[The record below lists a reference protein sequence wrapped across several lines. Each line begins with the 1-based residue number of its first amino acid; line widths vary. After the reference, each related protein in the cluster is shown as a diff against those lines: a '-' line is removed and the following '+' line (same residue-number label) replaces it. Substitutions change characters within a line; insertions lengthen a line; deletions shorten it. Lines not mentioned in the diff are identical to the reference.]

1 MAVGAPPAEGNRVPA
16 RALRWQSGP
25 LRARRHFDDPGNIF
39 MRLAV
44 LASGLAFASATLAA
58 PAFAATD
65 PGKSGAPDGYVTIV
79 SKSADIGVG
88 ASWGSGTLTFHH
100 HKYAFSVKGVDVA
113 AVGYSKVTGHGRVY
127 DLKNLHDF
135 DGTYAA
141 ADGEATVGK
150 GLGGQ
155 VLKNGNGVELRIDN
169 MTKGARLAGAAQG
182 IELTLDDSK

>member
-1 MAVGAPPAEGNRVPA
+1 VAAVAPPADGNRA
-16 RALRWQSGP
+16 ALRTLHRQSGP
-25 LRARRHFDDPGNIF
+25 DRARRRIDDPEENF

-44 LASGLAFASATLAA
+44 FASSLALASAALAA
-58 PAFAATD
+58 PALAAVD
-65 PGKSGAPDGYVTIV
+65 PGKSAAPDGYVTIV

-182 IELTLDDSK
+182 IELTLDDSN